1 MKKSKIILSLL
12 CILLSV
18 FLIYQGYAVLYNPIT
33 TEIVNIDEAVDGI
46 NITGIIIR
54 QEEIIKSQKSAA
66 MHFEINDN
74 ERVSSGGVI
83 ANIYSDLSQSVA
95 AAELSEIE
103 EEIKN
108 IEEIH
113 KYNDLN
119 AVDLGTL
126 NAKIYDSFNVIATAT
141 STGKFSSVDNEKQ
154 EMLTLMNR
162 RKIATGQ
169 EIDFSAH
176 LAELKQRKQ
185 TVSAAIGQPIGVLRA
200 EKSGYFV
207 SVTDGYESI
216 LTPENLDEITPEFLS
231 EMKPETTDEQTTVG
245 KLVSDYTW
253 YIAAEVSIN
262 DSLNFKTGDKLTINT
277 SLKSNPELSVTVHG
291 INMSLNSDRAVIIFS
306 CQEISGELS
315 SMRSGN
321 MTVVKKKYSGF
332 SVSSKAL
339 RVVNKQV
346 TAEDGTVS
354 EKHVTGVYVVNGFT
368 ANFVPVNIIYTYGDR
383 AICEKIQQDGNL
395 KLYDEIIVKGKNIYE
410 GKVIE

>member
-1 MKKSKIILSLL
+1 MGKSKVILSILCVLL
-12 CILLSV
+12 AV

-33 TEIVNIDEAVDGI
+33 TEIVNITEAVDGI
-46 NITGIIIR
+46 DITGIIIR
-54 QEEIIKSQKSAA
+54 NEELIHSEKSAA
-66 MHFEINDN
+66 MHYEINDN
-74 ERVSSGGVI
+74 ERVAANGVI
-83 ANIYSDLSQSVA
+83 ANIYGSLSQSVA
-95 AAELSEIE
+95 AAELQELE
-103 EEIKN
+103 NQIKN

-126 NAKIYDSFNVIATAT
+126 NAKIYGAFNEIAAAT
-141 STGKFSSVDNEKQ
+141 SAGNFSAIGSWRE

-169 EIDFSAH
+169 EVDFSAY
-176 LAELKQRKQ
+176 LTELKAKRDA
-185 TVSAAIGQPIGVLRA
+185 VSATVGQPIDVLRV

-207 SVTDGYESI
+207 SVTDGYESV
-216 LTPENLDEITPEFLS
+216 LTPQILDEITPEFL
-231 EMKPETTDEQTTVG
+231 ENMKPEEKNEQNTVG

-277 SLKSNPELSVTVHG
+277 SLKSNPELSVEVYA
-291 INMSLNSDRAVIIFS
+291 INMSLDSDRAVIIFS
-306 CQEISGELS
+306 CQEMSGELS

-339 RVVNKQV
+339 RVVNKQIE
-346 TAEDGTVS
+346 AADGTVT
-354 EKHVTGVYVVNGFT
+354 EKPVTGVYVVNGFT
-368 ANFVPVNIIYTYGDR
+368 ANFVPVNIIYTYDGR
-383 AICEKIQQDGNL
+383 AICEKIQEDGNL

-410 GKVIE
+410 GKIIE

>member
-1 MKKSKIILSLL
+1 MKKSKVILSLL
-12 CILLSV
+12 GILLAV

-33 TEIVNIDEAVDGI
+33 TEIVNIAEAVDGI

-54 QEEIIKSQKSAA
+54 QEEVINAHKSAA
-66 MHFEINDN
+66 MHFEIEDN

-95 AAELSEIE
+95 AAELGQIE
-103 EEIKN
+103 KEIKN

-126 NAKIYDSFNVIATAT
+126 NAKIFDSFNIIAAET
-141 STGKFSSVDNEKQ
+141 STGKFSSIDNEKQ

-169 EIDFSAH
+169 EMDFSAH
-176 LAELKQRKQ
+176 LTELKQRQ
-185 TVSAAIGQPIGVLRA
+185 EIVSAKVGQPIGVLRA

-207 SVTDGYESI
+207 SVTDGYESV
-216 LTPENLDEITPEFLS
+216 LTPEKLDEITPEFLS
-231 EMKPETTDEQTTVG
+231 QMKPEASKEATVG

-253 YIAAEVSIN
+253 YIAASVSIN
-262 DSLNFKTGDKLTINT
+262 DSLNFKVDDRLTINT
-277 SLKSNPELSVTVHG
+277 SLKSNPELSVTVHS
-291 INMSLNSDRAVIIFS
+291 INMSPDSDRAVIIFS

-368 ANFVPVNIIYTYGDR
+368 ANFVPVNIIYTYGDK
-383 AICEKIQQDGNL
+383 AICERIQQDGNL

-410 GKVIE
+410 GKIIE